1 MSGKTFRTCYIMN
14 FAHRN
19 KLANYFLLECDLAR
33 RVLKRAVKM
42 WHYVSK
48 MCQVFQE
55 SFDIRDEPN
64 NSNLHLYCE
73 PNWTA
78 CFSGSYF
85 FFWKRSFFL
94 SSDDSVL
101 GMKR

>member
-1 MSGKTFRTCYIMN
+1 
-14 FAHRN
+14 
-19 KLANYFLLECDLAR
+19 
-33 RVLKRAVKM
+33 
-42 WHYVSK
+42 

-85 FFWKRSFFL
+85 FFWKRSIFL

-101 GMKR
+101 GMKRLKTSSPCDNDGSIYSEMISIFGH